1 MIWFVVFAV
10 SAFGWWFWREYR
22 VQRADMDSPMS
33 PHRAG
38 ERFIGQVVTL
48 PDGIQDGS
56 GRVKLGV
63 RQWRLRGPNVPAG
76 ARVRVTGVDG
86 STLIVDRLPS

>member
-1 MIWFVVFAV
+1 MAWFVVFAITV
-10 SAFGWWFWREYR
+10 FGLWFWREYR
-22 VQRADMDSPMS
+22 VQRREMESPMA

-48 PDGIQDGS
+48 PDGISDGS

-63 RQWRLRGPNVPAG
+63 RQWHLRGPNVPAG

-86 STLIVDRLPS
+86 SILIVDRLPG

>member
-1 MIWFVVFAV
+1 MNWFVIFALT
-10 SAFGWWFWREYR
+10 AFVLWLLREYR
-22 VQRADMDSPMS
+22 VERAELESPTA

-38 ERFIGQVVTL
+38 ERYIGQVVTL
-48 PDGIQDGS
+48 PDGIRDGA